1 MRRRDGHS
9 EVSIWVGQRRSG
21 DVLIHF
27 KEVGHHPSDQTV
39 ITDTDISLLSMRKV
53 DPST

>member
-21 DVLIHF
+21 DVLIHI